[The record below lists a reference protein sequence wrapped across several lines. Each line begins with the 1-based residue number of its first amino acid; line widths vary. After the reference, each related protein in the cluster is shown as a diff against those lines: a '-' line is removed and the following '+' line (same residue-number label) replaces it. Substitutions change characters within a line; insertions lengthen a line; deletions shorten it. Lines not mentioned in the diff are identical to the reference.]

1 MSQVPELIEEYSQS
15 LEEVMATQ
23 VPSSADTGAVQSV
36 SLKYCVQTFCLS
48 FMQYKYVYIHIYLVS
63 VIHFAF
69 FNFRRCDRALDAK
82 RQQDD
87 EPGHSS

>member
-1 MSQVPELIEEYSQS
+1 
-15 LEEVMATQ
+15 MATQ